1 MNPFFGVDERIQSAL
16 QKFGAKLELAIIIRI
31 DREAARV
38 ILSRLATLDP
48 ERSADYLAAIK
59 SIGEG
64 D

>member
-48 ERSADYLAAIK
+48 DRSADYLAAIK

>member
-1 MNPFFGVDERIQSAL
+1 MNPFLGVDERIQSAL

-48 ERSADYLAAIK
+48 DRSADYLAAIK